1 MEEDREKIQPSA
13 ILSAGARDI
22 AKELDKGKEE
32 AIWWDQAAKTHKTW
46 RVGQHSG
53 VPLSRIPMCFTQE
66 AIEKLLI
73 SVGHFPPETGAK
85 GYGPKDRMGFAVIEF
100 DQKGSDQAGGAIYV
114 PDVEWG
120 DRTREYYLDQ
130 PDDKMMVWDG
140 DLHSHPGGYGHPS
153 PKAGTGLGDLGY
165 VEEVFDQ
172 NEWMEW
178 FFLPIITG
186 SGTDDVVIH
195 PWVCRR
201 GRGHSPMLAELRI
214 CEVEEFPERECN
226 PQWERKIAS
235 SFEKDINVQ
244 DADEES
250 SWIDMS
256 DPVKRNNPPEEEPV
270 MEKPEP
276 PKQLERSAK
285 QADSAKLRKEYMK
298 RLKGLISDDFQNK
311 TILTIGVGA
320 GSYAVEK
327 LARLSPARLK
337 NCDFDFVEV
346 SNLARTSYALD
357 DVGHLKVEALAKRIS
372 RINPLVEVLSY
383 PRNLCKMSAPEI
395 EELFRG
401 VDLVIGGTDQFL
413 AQAKVNEIA
422 VKRGI
427 PAVWIGIHARGE
439 GGRIV
444 WYVPGGTGCYRC
456 VAAERYATAAQP
468 KAGGALNLDG
478 MVGSL
483 LDCQF
488 IDMVALKIAVAI
500 LERGQDSLYGRFY
513 ERMRGRNDVV
523 VRCHPDYAWGSGI
536 WDAMLGDLPKQP
548 KDFGMELKQEAILA
562 MDTIWMKGPVNAECP
577 VCGNSRREL
586 RGENASSGKNEKEDD
601 HEHVHA

>member
-1 MEEDREKIQPSA
+1 MKQDGENAHPWDSLNARIDRITNQFGTKGEET
-13 ILSAGARDI
+13 
-22 AKELDKGKEE
+22 
-32 AIWWDQAAKTHKTW
+32 IWWDPVAKTYKTW
-46 RVGQHSG
+46 RIGRHTDAPQSPV
-53 VPLSRIPMCFTQE
+53 PMCFTQE
-66 AIEKLLI
+66 ALEKLLC
-73 SVGHFPPETGAK
+73 SVGRLPPETGAK
-85 GYGPKDRMGFAVIEF
+85 GFGPNQKMGFSIIEF
-100 DQKGSDQAGGAIYV
+100 DHRGSDHSQGGVYR
-114 PDVEWG
+114 PDVAWS
-120 DRTREYYLDQ
+120 DAIREHYLAPPEDEQ
-130 PDDKMMVWDG
+130 MVWSG
-140 DLHSHPGGYGHPS
+140 DLHSHPLGCERPS
-153 PKAGTGLGDLGY
+153 PKEGAGIGDRGY
-165 VEEVFDQ
+165 VEEVFAQ

-186 SGTDDVVIH
+186 SDTDDVVIH

-201 GRGHSPMLAELRI
+201 GNVNTPMLAELRI
-214 CEVEEFPERECN
+214 CDVEEFPVREYEPEWVIRAEKERVLREQIARN
-226 PQWERKIAS
+226 ISEQIQDEKLGEPEGPETRPIDEPPPNQLTLAKPSDQVAS
-235 SFEKDINVQ
+235 S
-244 DADEES
+244 
-250 SWIDMS
+250 
-256 DPVKRNNPPEEEPV
+256 R
-270 MEKPEP
+270 
-276 PKQLERSAK
+276 
-285 QADSAKLRKEYMK
+285 LRKEYRK

-395 EELFRG
+395 EQLFRG

-427 PAVWIGIHARGE
+427 PAVWIGIHARSE

-444 WYVPGGTGCYRC
+444 WYVPGDTGCYRC
-456 VAAERYATAAQP
+456 VATERYATAAQP
-468 KAGGALNLDG
+468 KADEALDLDG

-488 IDMVALKIAVAI
+488 IDMVALNIAVAI
-500 LERGQDSLYGRFY
+500 LERGQDSQYGRFY
-513 ERMRGRNDVV
+513 ERMQGRNDVV
-523 VRCHPDYAWGSGI
+523 VRCHPDYAWGSSI

-562 MDTIWMKGPVNAECP
+562 MDTIWMKGPINAECP

-586 RGENASSGKNEKEDD
+586 RGENASSVENEKEDD